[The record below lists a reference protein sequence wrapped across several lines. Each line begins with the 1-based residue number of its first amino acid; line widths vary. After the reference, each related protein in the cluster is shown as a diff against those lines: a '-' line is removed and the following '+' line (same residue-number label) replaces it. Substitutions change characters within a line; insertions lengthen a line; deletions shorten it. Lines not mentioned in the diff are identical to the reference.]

1 MPLGNRRGFSL
12 ALERGGLAR
21 RTFRLL
27 GRRNNTRFGAFTL
40 TEIVGIRPYAWAAPG
55 RRLVAAL
62 LASLLLALT
71 AACSTTETLRTAR
84 PAAIPAGSDPEKYAV
99 LVIDG
104 NTGRTLHSV
113 NAEAPRYPASLTKM
127 MTLYMLFEAMD
138 AGRVTPDTQ
147 IVVSPHAASQP
158 PSKMRIRAGD
168 SIDAATAVAAL
179 ATKSA
184 NDVAAAV
191 GEHLGGSEEQFAAMM
206 TSKARQLGMRRTV
219 FRNAS
224 GLGDTGQY
232 TTARD
237 MAILGMS
244 LQKRFP
250 HRFGAFSATSFNF
263 RGRGVRGHN
272 DLLGR
277 VQGVDGIKTGY
288 IRASGFN
295 IVTSVR
301 TGGRKLIVVVMGG
314 KTARARN
321 AEVEALIQNY
331 LPQASVGGSS

>member
-1 MPLGNRRGFSL
+1 M
-12 ALERGGLAR
+12 AMMA
-21 RTFRLL
+21 
-27 GRRNNTRFGAFTL
+27 AF
-40 TEIVGIRPYAWAAPG
+40 
-55 RRLVAAL
+55 
-62 LASLLLALT
+62 LLALT
-71 AACSTTETLRTAR
+71 GACSTTDTMRTVQ
-84 PAAIPAGSDPEKYAV
+84 PTMLQSGGDPDKYAA
-99 LVIDG
+99 LVIDA

-113 NAEAPRYPASLTKM
+113 NAEAQRYPASLTKM

-138 AGRVTPDTQ
+138 SGRVTPDTQ
-147 IVVSPHAASQP
+147 IPVSGHAASQP

-168 SIDAATAVAAL
+168 SIDAQTAVGAL

-191 GEHLGGSEEQFAAMM
+191 GEFLGGSEDRFASMM
-206 TSKARQLGMRRTV
+206 TARARQIGMRRTV

-224 GLGDTGQY
+224 GLGDDAQY

-237 MAILGMS
+237 MAVLGMS

-250 HRFGAFSATSFNF
+250 HRFGAFSETSFSF
-263 RGRGVRGHN
+263 RGRNVRGHN

-314 KTARARN
+314 RTARARN
-321 AEVEALIQNY
+321 AEVEALIQRY
-331 LPQASVGGSS
+331 LPQASVGGAS

>member
-1 MPLGNRRGFSL
+1 M
-12 ALERGGLAR
+12 
-21 RTFRLL
+21 
-27 GRRNNTRFGAFTL
+27 
-40 TEIVGIRPYAWAAPG
+40 
-55 RRLVAAL
+55 AL
-62 LASLLLALT
+62 LASLLVAFT
-71 AACSTTETLRTAR
+71 AACSTTETMRVQPTAMT
-84 PAAIPAGSDPEKYAV
+84 ASGDPEKHAV

-104 NTGRTLHSV
+104 NTGRTLHAV

-147 IVVSPHAASQP
+147 IVVSSHAASQP

-168 SIDAATAVAAL
+168 SIDAATAVSAL

-224 GLGDTGQY
+224 GLSDTGQY

-314 KTARARN
+314 RTARARN

>member
-1 MPLGNRRGFSL
+1 LGL
-12 ALERGGLAR
+12 
-21 RTFRLL
+21 T
-27 GRRNNTRFGAFTL
+27 TL
-40 TEIVGIRPYAWAAPG
+40 TEAGIRPDFAPVS
-55 RRLVAAL
+55 RLLKAVMAL
-62 LASLLLALT
+62 FLLALT
-71 AACSTTETLRTAR
+71 AACSTTEAINTLQPTIM
-84 PAAIPAGSDPEKYAV
+84 PSSGDSDKYAA

-104 NTGRTLHSV
+104 STGRTLYSV
-113 NAEAPRYPASLTKM
+113 NAEAQRYPASLTKM

-147 IVVSPHAASQP
+147 IPVSAHAASQP

-168 SIDAATAVAAL
+168 SIDASTAVGAL

-191 GEHLGGSEEQFAAMM
+191 GEYLGGSEDQFASMM
-206 TSKARQLGMRRTV
+206 TAKARQLGMRRTV

-224 GLGDTGQY
+224 GLGDPGQY

-237 MAILGMS
+237 MAVLGMS

-301 TGGRKLIVVVMGG
+301 TGGRRLIVVVMGG

-321 AEVEALIQNY
+321 AEVEMLIQRY
-331 LPQASVGGSS
+331 LPRSSVGGAS

>member
-1 MPLGNRRGFSL
+1 
-12 ALERGGLAR
+12 
-21 RTFRLL
+21 
-27 GRRNNTRFGAFTL
+27 
-40 TEIVGIRPYAWAAPG
+40 
-55 RRLVAAL
+55 VAAL

-71 AACSTTETLRTAR
+71 AACSTTETLRTAQ

-113 NAEAPRYPASLTKM
+113 NAEATRYPASLTKM

-237 MAILGMS
+237 MAVLGMS

-250 HRFGAFSATSFNF
+250 HRFAAFSATSFNF

-314 KTARARN
+314 RTARARN

>member
-1 MPLGNRRGFSL
+1 LGLND
-12 ALERGGLAR
+12 
-21 RTFRLL
+21 
-27 GRRNNTRFGAFTL
+27 L
-40 TEIVGIRPYAWAAPG
+40 TDIAGIRPDFGPAPV
-55 RRLVAAL
+55 RRLLMAMAAM
-62 LASLLLALT
+62 LLLAVT
-71 AACSTTETLRTAR
+71 AACSTTDTMRTVQ
-84 PAAIPAGSDPEKYAV
+84 PMMTPSGGDPDKYAA

-104 NTGRTLHSV
+104 STGRTLYSV
-113 NAEAPRYPASLTKM
+113 NAEAQRYPASLTKM

-138 AGRVTPDTQ
+138 SGRVTPDTQ
-147 IVVSPHAASQP
+147 IVMSAHAASQP
-158 PSKMRIRAGD
+158 PSKMRVRAGD
-168 SIDAATAVAAL
+168 SIDAATAVGAL

-191 GEHLGGSEEQFAAMM
+191 GEHLGGSEDQFAMMM
-206 TSKARQLGMRRTV
+206 TAKARQIGMRRTV

-224 GLGDTGQY
+224 GLGDPGQY

-237 MAILGMS
+237 MAVLGMS

-250 HRFGAFSATSFNF
+250 QRFGAFSATSFNF
-263 RGRGVRGHN
+263 RGRAVRGHN

-301 TGGRKLIVVVMGG
+301 AGGRKLIVVVMGG

-321 AEVEALIQNY
+321 AEVESLIQHY